1 MNAILDTSTMLC
13 GLVAAPLVT
22 VGLMPWFPT
31 WPAWTPA
38 LIGAGMAMLSA
49 AVHARF
55 GADPAWAA
63 WWWLAVIGAVLGLID
78 ACHHRL
84 PHPWLTILA
93 IGGLAVFA
101 VVRPELL
108 GRLIAAALVVLAW
121 GLLVQWAMPG
131 EVGFGDTLLLAAL
144 APFWAWHG
152 WLTVLTGLIASHL
165 VLGAFAGLAW
175 LIGLRDPRMRIA
187 AGPGLL
193 LGAWIPLV

>member
-1 MNAILDTSTMLC
+1 MNSMLC

-22 VGLMPWFPT
+22 VGLMPWFPN
-31 WPAWTPA
+31 WPVWMPV
-38 LIGAGMAMLSA
+38 LIGTGMAVLSA

-63 WWWLAVIGAVLGLID
+63 SWWLAVIGTVLGLID
-78 ACHHRL
+78 AHHHRL

-93 IGGLAVFA
+93 IGGVTMLG
-101 VVRPELL
+101 VVRPDLI
-108 GRLIAAALVVLAW
+108 GRLIAASLLVLAL
-121 GLLVQWAMPG
+121 GLLVQWLMPG

-152 WLTVLTGLIASHL
+152 WSTVLAGLIASHL
-165 VLGAFAGLAW
+165 MLGAFAGLAW
-175 LIGLRDPRMRIA
+175 LIGLRQRSTRIA

-193 LGAWIPLV
+193 LGAWIPLL